1 MSAGRV
7 RLCSYVV
14 EQSRDDNWMPPGFVS
29 VAYLYFNEEQT
40 ITQTNDAGQEALPG
54 YQVFV
59 LQRFHDPNQSIYD
72 IYDIERYRLSA
83 GEGEGEGE
91 SAAGEG
97 KGEGEGESAGEG
109 EGEGR
114 DGGGG
119 EGEP

>member
-1 MSAGRV
+1 MEELV
-7 RLCSYVV
+7 RLCWRVV
-14 EQSRDDNWMPPGFVS
+14 EQSRRDNWMPPGFVS

-40 ITQTNDAGQEALPG
+40 ITQTNDVDQEALPG

-59 LQRFHDPNQSIYD
+59 LQRFHDPNRSIYD
-72 IYDIERYRLSA
+72 IYRLSA

>member
-1 MSAGRV
+1 MEELV
-7 RLCSYVV
+7 RLCSHVV
-14 EQSRDDNWMPPGFVS
+14 EQSRRDWMPPGFVS

-40 ITQTNDAGQEALPG
+40 IDAEQEALPG

-59 LQRFHDPNQSIYD
+59 LQRFHDPNRSIYD

-119 EGEP
+119 EGEGRA

>member
-1 MSAGRV
+1 
-7 RLCSYVV
+7 
-14 EQSRDDNWMPPGFVS
+14 MPPGFVS

-40 ITQTNDAGQEALPG
+40 ITQTNDAEQEALLG

-59 LQRFHDPNQSIYD
+59 LQRFHDPNRSIYD
-72 IYDIERYRLSA
+72 IYD
-83 GEGEGEGE
+83 GEGEGE